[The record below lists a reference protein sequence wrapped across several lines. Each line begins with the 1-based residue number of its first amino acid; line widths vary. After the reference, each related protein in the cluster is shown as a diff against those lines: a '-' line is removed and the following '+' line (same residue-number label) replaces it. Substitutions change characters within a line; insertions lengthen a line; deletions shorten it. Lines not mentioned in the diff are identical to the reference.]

1 MDSSADNSRNP
12 DVKQNDSG
20 GPGAPEPNDP
30 PAARVRAQAEGP
42 HPGEPLS
49 EGKLGQQPPPKMTDR
64 EVHAW
69 HQIHTRDMWRIF
81 RIMSEFVEGFDKL
94 SRLGPCVSV
103 FGSARTKPDHPYY
116 KMGEEIGRYLVER
129 EYGVITGGGPGIME
143 AANKGA
149 REAGGMSIG
158 LNIVVPHEQEGNP
171 YVDHDKKIN
180 FNFFFVR
187 KVMFVK
193 YAMGFIVL
201 PGGFGT
207 MDELFESLTLIQT
220 GKSTRFPV
228 VLVGKDFWGGMVDWL
243 SDAVLSAGNISAG
256 DPDLFKLTDDPREA
270 VEIIDSFYR
279 EHAMVPN
286 F

>member
-1 MDSSADNSRNP
+1 
-12 DVKQNDSG
+12 
-20 GPGAPEPNDP
+20 
-30 PAARVRAQAEGP
+30 
-42 HPGEPLS
+42 
-49 EGKLGQQPPPKMTDR
+49 
-64 EVHAW
+64 
-69 HQIHTRDMWRIF
+69 
-81 RIMSEFVEGFDKL
+81 
-94 SRLGPCVSV
+94 
-103 FGSARTKPDHPYY
+103 
-116 KMGEEIGRYLVER
+116 MGEEIGRLLVKHDF
-129 EYGVITGGGPGIME
+129 GVITGGGPGIME

-171 YVDHDKKIN
+171 YVDRDKLIN

-228 VLVGKDFWGGMVDWL
+228 VLMGRSFWSGLVDWMVE
-243 SDAVLSAGNISAG
+243 SVQAAGNISAK
-256 DPDLFKLTDDPREA
+256 DPELFTLTDDPAEA
-270 VEIIDSFYR
+270 VALIDSFYR

>member
-1 MDSSADNSRNP
+1 MS
-12 DVKQNDSG
+12 Q
-20 GPGAPEPNDP
+20 
-30 PAARVRAQAEGP
+30 
-42 HPGEPLS
+42 
-49 EGKLGQQPPPKMTDR
+49 R
-64 EVHAW
+64 ELQTW
-69 HQIHTRDMWRIF
+69 NQINTRDMWRIF

-94 SRLGPCVSV
+94 TRLGPCVSV
-103 FGSARTKPDHPYY
+103 FGSSRTQPDTFYY
-116 KMGEEIGRYLVER
+116 TVGEQIGRLLVER
-129 EYGVITGGGPGIME
+129 EFGVITGGGPGIME

-149 REAGGMSIG
+149 REAGGISVG
-158 LNIVVPHEQEGNP
+158 LNIVVPHEQESNP
-171 YVDHDKKIN
+171 YVDQDKTIN

-228 VLVGKDFWGGMVDWL
+228 VLMGRSFWGDMVEWL
-243 SDAVLSAGNISAG
+243 RGAVLEAGNISSG
-256 DPDLFKLTDDPREA
+256 DTDLFHLTDDPEEA
-270 VEIIDSFYR
+270 VEIIDDFYR
-279 EHAMVPN
+279 EHAFVPN

>member
-1 MDSSADNSRNP
+1 M
-12 DVKQNDSG
+12 
-20 GPGAPEPNDP
+20 PGMTPEPPDGN
-30 PAARVRAQAEGP
+30 AR
-42 HPGEPLS
+42 EPNA
-49 EGKLGQQPPPKMTDR
+49 GKMSQHEIRT
-64 EVHAW
+64 W
-69 HQIHTRDMWRIF
+69 NQINTRDMWRIF

-94 SRLGPCVSV
+94 ARLGPCVSV
-103 FGSARTKPDHPYY
+103 FGSARTKNDDAYY
-116 KMGEEIGRYLVER
+116 NMGEQVGRILVER
-129 EYGVITGGGPGIME
+129 GFGVITGGGPGIME

-149 REAGGMSIG
+149 HDAGGISIG
-158 LNIVVPHEQEGNP
+158 LNIVVPHEQASNP
-171 YVDHDKKIN
+171 YVDYDKNIN

-228 VLVGKDFWGGMVDWL
+228 VLMGSSFWGGLVDWL
-243 SDAVLSAGNISAG
+243 EDAVLEAGNISPDDG
-256 DPDLFKLTDDPREA
+256 DLFDLTDDPDEA
-270 VEIIDSFYR
+270 VEIIDGFYR

>member
-1 MDSSADNSRNP
+1 MQPGPQDPEDPLRPP
-12 DVKQNDSG
+12 DAGD
-20 GPGAPEPNDP
+20 
-30 PAARVRAQAEGP
+30 ARM
-42 HPGEPLS
+42 S
-49 EGKLGQQPPPKMTDR
+49 QQEMHT
-64 EVHAW
+64 W

-81 RIMSEFVEGFDKL
+81 RIMSEFVDGFDKL
-94 SRLGPCVSV
+94 ARLGPCVSV
-103 FGSARTKPDHPYY
+103 FGSARTSQDDPYY
-116 KMGEEIGRYLVER
+116 KLGEEVGQHLVER
-129 EYGVITGGGPGIME
+129 GFGVITGGGPGIME

-149 REAGGMSIG
+149 REAGGKSIG
-158 LNIVVPHEQEGNP
+158 LNIVVPHEQESNP
-171 YVDHDKKIN
+171 FVDYDKNIN

-228 VLVGKDFWGGMVDWL
+228 VLMGTDFWGGMVDWL
-243 SDAVLSAGNISAG
+243 TDSVLKAGNISSK
-256 DPDLFKLTDDPREA
+256 DRDLFELTDDPQKA
-270 VEIIDSFYR
+270 VDLIDGFYR

>member
-1 MDSSADNSRNP
+1 MEGMMPGPPEKPLQPA
-12 DVKQNDSG
+12 G
-20 GPGAPEPNDP
+20 GKMSQREF
-30 PAARVRAQAEGP
+30 QAW
-42 HPGEPLS
+42 S
-49 EGKLGQQPPPKMTDR
+49 
-64 EVHAW
+64 
-69 HQIHTRDMWRIF
+69 QIHTRDMWRIF

-103 FGSARTKPDHPYY
+103 FGSARTKPDDPYY
-116 KMGEEIGRYLVER
+116 RMGEEVGRLLVER
-129 EYGVITGGGPGIME
+129 EFGVITGGGPGIME

-149 REAGGMSIG
+149 RDAGGMSIG
-158 LNIVVPHEQEGNP
+158 LNIVVPHEQESNP
-171 YVDHDKKIN
+171 FVDHDKNIN

-228 VLVGKDFWGGMVDWL
+228 VLIGRSFWGGMVDWL
-243 SDAVLSAGNISAG
+243 REAVLEAGNIA
-256 DPDLFKLTDDPREA
+256 PDDTNLFSLTDDPSEA
-270 VEIIDSFYR
+270 VEIIDGFYR

>member
-1 MDSSADNSRNP
+1 MQP
-12 DVKQNDSG
+12 T
-20 GPGAPEPNDP
+20 PPTPEDP
-30 PAARVRAQAEGP
+30 L
-42 HPGEPLS
+42 GEPTPRDS
-49 EGKLGQQPPPKMTDR
+49 RMSKQ

-69 HQIHTRDMWRIF
+69 HQVHTRDMWRIF
-81 RIMSEFVEGFDKL
+81 RIMSEFVDGFDKL
-94 SRLGPCVSV
+94 ARLGACVSV
-103 FGSARTKPDHPYY
+103 FGSARTSPDHPYY
-116 KMGEEIGRYLVER
+116 ELGEEVGRELVDR
-129 EYGVITGGGPGIME
+129 GFGVITGGGPGIME

-149 REAGGMSIG
+149 REAGGKSIG
-158 LNIVVPHEQEGNP
+158 LNIVVPHEQQGNP
-171 YVDHDKKIN
+171 FVDYDKNID

-207 MDELFESLTLIQT
+207 LDELFESLTLIQT

-228 VLVGKDFWGGMVDWL
+228 VLMGSEFWGGMVDWL
-243 SDAVLSAGNISAG
+243 NESVLAAGNISPK
-256 DPDLFKLTDDPREA
+256 DCDLFELTDDPVKA
-270 VEIIDSFYR
+270 VDLIDGFYR